1 MVFSLI
7 PERRIIFGVYQ
18 RFESKFYLNFN
29 FTGLS
34 QWYPFCSVLMIE
46 AIQVAM
52 STMFSDLEEDIMLE
66 NKIIYISRNVFA
78 RMMSTAED
86 SSLVMNISDTLLRG
100 VVFNTVGILE
110 FGQYKVPLPP
120 PNVGKLRLHLAF
132 DEFLEIHL

>member
-1 MVFSLI
+1 MVFSLLH
-7 PERRIIFGVYQ
+7 ERLIIFGVSQ
-18 RFESKFYLNFN
+18 RIESKFYLNFN

-34 QWYPFCSVLMIE
+34 QWYPFCSVQMIE
-46 AIQVAM
+46 AVQVAM

-120 PNVGKLRLHLAF
+120 PNVGKL
-132 DEFLEIHL
+132 E